1 MRTTLRKIGNSRGI
15 LIPAALLAACDI
27 QDNVEMRIESNRLII
42 EPVVPSLRQGWF
54 ENIQTEGDIDAWA
67 ELKETP
73 AEQKEWE
80 W

>member
-1 MRTTLRKIGNSRGI
+1 MRTVLRKIGNSRGI

-27 QDNVEMRIESNRLII
+27 KEEVEMRVESNRLVI
-42 EPVVPSLRQGWF
+42 ESVVPQLRQGWF
-54 ENIQTEGDIDAWA
+54 DGYKPEGDADAWA

-73 AEQKEWE
+73 AEQDEWE

>member
-1 MRTTLRKIGNSRGI
+1 MRIALRKIGNSRGV

-27 QDNVEMRIESNRLII
+27 KEEVEMRVEHNRLII
-42 EPVVPSLRQGWF
+42 ESVTPQLRKGWF
-54 ENIQTEGDIDAWA
+54 DGYQAEGDVDAWA

-73 AEQKEWE
+73 VEQEEWE

>member
-1 MRTTLRKIGNSRGI
+1 MRTVLRKIGNSRGI

-27 QDNVEMRIESNRLII
+27 KEEVEMRVESNRLVI
-42 EPVVPSLRQGWF
+42 EPIAPELRQGWF
-54 ENIQTEGDIDAWA
+54 DGYQPESDADTWA

-73 AEQKEWE
+73 AEQDDWE

>member
-1 MRTTLRKIGNSRGI
+1 MQTTLRKIGNSRGI

-27 QDNVEMRIESNRLII
+27 QDSVEMRVENNRLII
-42 EPVVPSLRQGWF
+42 ESITPPLRQGWF

-73 AEQKEWE
+73 TEQEEWQ